1 MNNRKRNVIIGIIL
15 ILLVVLLGAIVGT
28 SIATKNR
35 KNKINKNKSKWKTEA
50 VISPEKGSLQPAGY
64 ITINWKSADKM
75 GRVHKYQ
82 IYVDDKTL
90 QKYQFTKYILKQY

>member
-35 KNKINKNKSKWKTEA
+35 KNKINKNKSKWKTNA
-50 VISPEKGSLQPAGY
+50 FGNY
-64 ITINWKSADKM
+64 NC
-75 GRVHKYQ
+75 
-82 IYVDDKTL
+82 VDR
-90 QKYQFTKYILKQY
+90 YN

>member
-15 ILLVVLLGAIVGT
+15 ILLVVLVGAIAGT

-50 VISPEKGSLQPAGY
+50 VISPERKFTAGRLY
-64 ITINWKSADKM
+64 YNKLEVC
-75 GRVHKYQ
+75 R
-82 IYVDDKTL
+82 
-90 QKYQFTKYILKQY
+90 

>member
-50 VISPEKGSLQPAGY
+50 VISPEKGRLY
-64 ITINWKSADKM
+64 YNKLEV
-75 GRVHKYQ
+75 GR
-82 IYVDDKTL
+82 
-90 QKYQFTKYILKQY
+90 